1 VTDRAQPA
9 AMTSPRRYR
18 LIVFDWDGT
27 IADST
32 TMIAESIRSA
42 CADLGCTVPAL
53 DAARYV
59 IGRGLADS
67 VRHVAPDLAPGRYV
81 ELAARYR
88 HHYLA
93 GDASIPLFDGA
104 RAMLAELA
112 DAGFRLAVATGK
124 TRVGLDRALAHHGL
138 ASRFHAT
145 RCADEGRP
153 KPYPD
158 MLLALMAANG
168 ASPRETLMIGD
179 TTHDLDLAR
188 NAGTDALAVAYGAH
202 EHAGL
207 AARAPRAVVES
218 VAALRAWLAA
228 NA

>member
-1 VTDRAQPA
+1 MP
-9 AMTSPRRYR
+9 SPRRYR

-42 CADLGCTVPAL
+42 CADIGCTVPAL
-53 DAARYV
+53 DDARYV
-59 IGRGLADS
+59 IGLGLADS
-67 VRHVAPDLAPGRYV
+67 LRHVAPGLEPARYV
-81 ELAARYR
+81 ELSARYR

-104 RAMLAELA
+104 RTLLA
-112 DAGFRLAVATGK
+112 DLAGAGFRLAVATGK

-138 ASRFHAT
+138 ASRFHVT

-158 MLLALMAANG
+158 MLVALMDATG
-168 ASPRETLMIGD
+168 VSPRETLMIGD

-188 NAGTDALAVAYGAH
+188 NAGADALAVAYGAH
-202 EHAGL
+202 EHASL
-207 AARAPRAVVES
+207 AARAPLAVVES

-228 NA
+228 RA